1 MSNSRRERGFSLIE
15 LLIVVAIILI
25 IMGIAIPNLMKSRMT
40 ANQAAAVGAL
50 KTINAAAVTYSATYG
65 NGYPPSL
72 AALGPPP
79 GGGSSSTCDNSNLI
93 DSLLASGRRNGYVFT
108 YTGVNPL
115 PSPAP
120 NCSSPG
126 FNAYSVEAS
135 PELRGKTGEV
145 SYFTDQSGVVH
156 FNATQPATANDPP
169 LQ

>member
-1 MSNSRRERGFSLIE
+1 MIHSRRDRGFSLIE

-50 KTINAAAVTYSATYG
+50 KTVNAAAVTYSATYG

-79 GGGSSSTCDNSNLI
+79 GGGSGSTCDNSNLV
-93 DSLLASGRRNGYVFT
+93 DSLLAGGRRNGYVFT
-108 YTGVNPL
+108 YAGVNPL

-120 NCSSPG
+120 NCASPG
-126 FNAYSVEAS
+126 FNAYNVNAD

-156 FNATQPATANDPP
+156 FNATQTATANDPP